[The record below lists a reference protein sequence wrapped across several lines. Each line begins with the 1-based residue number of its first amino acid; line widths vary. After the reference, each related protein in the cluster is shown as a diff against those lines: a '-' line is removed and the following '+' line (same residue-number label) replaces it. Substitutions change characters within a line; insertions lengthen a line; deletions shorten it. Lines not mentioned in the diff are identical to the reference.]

1 MRIMSRFCLGFSFIC
16 LFLFSINGFSQ
27 STSKRTVRYPAEKN
41 KPMSSIDLS
50 GEWQFYYGTF
60 LSAKE
65 MRSLK
70 PQDIHYVSIPSN
82 WATTPVNGIKPP
94 VFGCGTYYLRIL
106 LDSNR
111 LRESHSY
118 AFYIGDISTAYKL
131 YVNDR
136 FVMKCG
142 NATPGPKGFQPM
154 YCPGIGSLYSD
165 KDTLDVILHVSNYFY
180 PNYTGISRSI
190 FFGTEDTIQSRILLR
205 RVFSVCLLTIY
216 LFLFFF
222 QLLAYFTDRK
232 RKSHL
237 LIALLSV
244 FFASMILLDGDV
256 CIFHFFPNFSYFTG
270 YRIWFLTFCAIP
282 VVAGLIRQ
290 AFPRELSLNIEK
302 TAYVLYGI
310 LALLFF
316 RLPFDFLFRHLYI
329 VVLLSLVYV
338 IYLMYVLGMAVV
350 RKRPNSVVHLISF
363 FVMLAFFVKDLIFVT
378 KPDKFGFW
386 SQIGV
391 CLYVLSQSVLVWFKF
406 SNAHKLTFQLTR
418 ELETTNRNLER
429 AVGERTEELQ
439 KSNARL
445 DKVNRQKD
453 FIISSIS
460 HDLKNSF
467 NILLN
472 FSKIMA
478 EDSSL
483 DKDQK
488 NIMEAMSSTAEK
500 GYSVLQNVLSWA
512 KMQVTDY
519 AETSPVDDLSAIV
532 ERNLS
537 FLDDAIHEKDLKISV
552 DIDNNLVFACNKD
565 QLESI
570 LRNLISNAVKFSKPG
585 GHLTVYTLRTDD
597 KIEITIHDEG
607 IGMSAEM
614 QETIFDSTINN
625 RRSGTTGEEGA
636 GMGLLIVKELV
647 ESNSG
652 TITCRSDF
660 STGTDFIVAFP
671 CIKT

>member
-1 MRIMSRFCLGFSFIC
+1 MYRLYFSFSFIC

-27 STSKRTVRYPAEKN
+27 PTHRGVVRYPAEKN

-50 GEWQFYYGTF
+50 GEWQFYYGAF

-70 PQDIHYVSIPSN
+70 PQDIHYVSVPSN
-82 WATTPVNGIKPP
+82 WATTPVNGKKPS

-106 LDSNR
+106 LDSSR
-111 LRESHSY
+111 LRDDKSY
-118 AFYIGDISTAYKL
+118 AFYIGDITTAYKL

-142 NATPGPKGFQPM
+142 NATPDPKGFQPM
-154 YCPGIGSLYSD
+154 YCPGIGSLYSE
-165 KDTLDVILHVSNYFY
+165 KDTLDVILHVSNYFC

-190 FFGTEDTIQSRILLR
+190 FFGTEDTIQSCVLLR
-205 RVFSVCLLTIY
+205 RTFSVVLLTIY
-216 LFLFFF
+216 LFLFCF
-222 QLLAYFTDRK
+222 QLLAFFTDRK
-232 RKSHL
+232 EKSHL

-244 FFASMILLDGDV
+244 FFASMILLDGDI
-256 CIFHFFPNFSYFTG
+256 CIFHFFPHFSYFTG
-270 YRIWFLTFCAIP
+270 YRIWFLTFCAISL
-282 VVAGLIRQ
+282 VLSLIRQ

-302 TAYVLYGI
+302 AAYVLYGI

-316 RLPFDFLFRHLYI
+316 TLPFDVLFRFLYF
-329 VVLLSLVYV
+329 VVILSLIWV
-338 IYLMYVLGMAVV
+338 IYLVYVLGMAVV

-363 FVMLAFFVKDLIFVT
+363 FVMLVFFVKDLIFVA

-391 CLYVLSQSVLVWFKF
+391 CLYALTQSVLVWLKF
-406 SNAHKLTFQLTR
+406 SNAHKLTFQLR
-418 ELETTNRNLER
+418 RKLETINRNLEKT
-429 AVGERTEELQ
+429 VDERTEELQ
-439 KSNARL
+439 KTNARL

-472 FSKIMA
+472 FSKMMA
-478 EDSSL
+478 EESNL
-483 DKDQK
+483 DDGQRK
-488 NIMEAMSSTAEK
+488 IMETMSSTAQK
-500 GYSVLQNVLSWA
+500 GYSVLRNVLSWA
-512 KMQVTDY
+512 KVQVTDY
-519 AETSPVDDLSAIV
+519 AETAPVDNLSAIV

-537 FLDDAIHEKDLKISV
+537 FFEDTIRKKDLKVSV
-552 DIDNNLVFACNKD
+552 NIDKNMVFTCNKD

-585 GHLTVYTLRTDD
+585 GCLTVYTQRADD

-614 QETIFDSTINN
+614 QQTIFDSTINN
-625 RRSGTTGEEGA
+625 RRPGTTGEEGA

-671 CIKT
+671 RI